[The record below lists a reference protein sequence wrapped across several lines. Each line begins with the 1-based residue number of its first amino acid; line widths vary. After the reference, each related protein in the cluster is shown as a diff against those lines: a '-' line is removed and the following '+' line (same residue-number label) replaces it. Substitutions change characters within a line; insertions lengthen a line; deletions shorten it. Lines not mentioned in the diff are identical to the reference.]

1 MCRGVR
7 VQDEWTYFCG
17 IWLKNR
23 SIVIVLAI
31 AQFIVATVSLA
42 QHVYSVVNF
51 NKIFLCSFNE
61 TSPNAGNFLSADVI
75 IFDFGLFHEL
85 IQVQECIANYLDGGY
100 MRCLWCLGQ
109 MAALALTIGKFLASF
124 MSNLWSGGHPQKGEG
139 NMLRKSFHKISTTRS
154 RRMSM
159 ISVTCL
165 GVSHPHPLLLWPQL
179 IIQNAYCFGLVI
191 LTIATADKLLVS
203 ILHPVNPHLSL
214 LILYF
219 GIGTC
224 TNHVFDYILWHYYW
238 HEEYQY
244 ITRTGKH
251 VIPFWV

>member
-1 MCRGVR
+1 MRKSEGDPILKGENKDTMCRGVR

-17 IWLKNR
+17 IWVKNR
-23 SIVIVLAI
+23 SIVIFLAI

-42 QHVYSVVNF
+42 QHIYSVVNF

-61 TSPNAGNFLSADVI
+61 SSPNAGNFLSADVI

-109 MAALALTIGKFLASF
+109 MAALALTI
-124 MSNLWSGGHPQKGEG
+124 
-139 NMLRKSFHKISTTRS
+139 
-154 RRMSM
+154 
-159 ISVTCL
+159 VTCV
-165 GVSHPHPLLLWPQL
+165 GVTHPHPLLLWPQL

-214 LILYF
+214 LIFYF
-219 GIGTC
+219 GVGTC
-224 TNHVFDYILWHYYW
+224 TNHIFDYILWHYYW

>member
-7 VQDEWTYFCG
+7 VQDEWTFFCG
-17 IWLKNR
+17 LWIRNQ
-23 SIVIVLAI
+23 SIVILLAI
-31 AQFIVATVSLA
+31 VQFIVATVSFA

-51 NKIFLCSFNE
+51 NKIFFCSFNE
-61 TSPNAGNFLSADVI
+61 SWPHAGNFLSQDVI

-85 IQVQECIANYLDGGY
+85 IQVRLSLFFPNLIPLLFTLQ
-100 MRCLWCLGQ
+100 LGLSGLFYFCSSV
-109 MAALALTIGKFLASF
+109 ALLLSFSPYISPSIHSSVYTSLFL
-124 MSNLWSGGHPQKGEG
+124 L
-139 NMLRKSFHKISTTRS
+139 IS
-154 RRMSM
+154 RRIPFSSFF
-159 ISVTCL
+159 IQSHLGTCIFVTN
-165 GVSHPHPLLLWPQL
+165 PHPLLLWPQL

-203 ILHPVNPHLSL
+203 ILHPVNPHLNL

-224 TNHVFDYILWHYYW
+224 TNHVFDYVLWHYYW

-244 ITRTGKH
+244 ISRTGKH
-251 VIPFWV
+251 VLPFWV